1 MRWTDGE
8 RGPSFKKSQ
17 VNRHLPKIEV
27 RHMRKASDPKAPSPL
42 PSFVVRTYQLGSL
55 EFLPLSSTLS
65 AADAR
70 RRRPFAHLLKVSWVL
85 SGSSWS
91 TKMDSVRVSNTLIR
105 ENYSLVYFT
114 NIYSV
119 STQIRYLSKPQKWY
133 SRVVR
138 ALFVRVRVRC
148 SRVVRTLFALVVRT
162 SNF

>member
-8 RGPSFKKSQ
+8 RGPSFKKSR

-70 RRRPFAHLLKVSWVL
+70 RRRPFAHLLKVSLVL

-114 NIYSV
+114 NIFPV
-119 STQIRYLSKPQKWY
+119 STHLSKPQTLLLPNHRTPTPQILECREDIRRERGR
-133 SRVVR
+133 SRGTQR
-138 ALFVRVRVRC
+138 ACF
-148 SRVVRTLFALVVRT
+148 T
-162 SNF
+162 

>member
-8 RGPSFKKSQ
+8 RGPSFKKSEI
-17 VNRHLPKIEV
+17 NRHLPKIEV

-91 TKMDSVRVSNTLIR
+91 TKILAPTTGSWDLGQISSTM
-105 ENYSLVYFT
+105 E
-114 NIYSV
+114 
-119 STQIRYLSKPQKWY
+119 STQSSARSPSRLTYKEASGMAATLSMLEDIG
-133 SRVVR
+133 
-138 ALFVRVRVRC
+138 ALHA
-148 SRVVRTLFALVVRT
+148 ALKI
-162 SNF
+162 SAENDKDQLL